1 MIKILKFMKVI
12 QVSLLI
18 DHSLFI
24 NIIIKKKKYIYIYK
38 EKGE

>member
-1 MIKILKFMKVI
+1 MKVI

-24 NIIIKKKKYIYIYK
+24 NIIIKKKNTYIYK